1 MKKIVFLICIVAMGL
16 LFNSCNNSN
25 QTSTNEK
32 VTEDIIEPEYPPELI
47 EMANQYHFNIDT
59 SKTYDI
65 DIKVLQSIG
74 DFECLALECSDK
86 RNKWYFGQLMYYW
99 SSDMV
104 YDDKII
110 KEQAYLIGT
119 YHYLTQDNTK
129 KVVPFY
135 CSTEA
140 YEKNID
146 IINLIMEIQDY

>member
-1 MKKIVFLICIVAMGL
+1 MKRVFLLLIVTMGL
-16 LFNSCNNSN
+16 ALSSCNNLN
-25 QTSTNEK
+25 QPSTNENTTND
-32 VTEDIIEPEYPPELI
+32 VVEPDYPPELV

-65 DIKVLQSIG
+65 DIKVFQSLG
-74 DFECLALECSDK
+74 DYECLAKECSDK
-86 RNKWYFGQLMYYW
+86 RYKWYYGQVMYYW

-110 KEQAYLIGT
+110 KEKAYLLGT
-119 YHYLTQDNTK
+119 YHYFTKDNTK

-146 IINLIMEIQDY
+146 IINLIMEIQDYK